1 MVKGIS
7 SINGIIK
14 TGVISALIA
23 GSTALYATNPAKKDT
38 QPNQTEVVSKAGAE
52 ALKAISLQEI
62 QQNSVPTNNNYKL
75 DNMLKKFIESDEDKK
90 YVEGILNTIYKEY
103 GLFMGSALMQ
113 HEIDTQQFYA
123 FMTKNTNVLTKN
135 NINPEL
141 GKKIESFGSQFYE
154 KITPHEKTLTNWV
167 VEKYTPSVKRV
178 LNNDNIN
185 TAKNVGDK
193 IFKLVANIKGLS
205 YDDLIQYRDADDEF
219 IKQKGKTIL
228 NDADKADYAAFQM
241 FMIDKLV
248 LNNALK
254 LMNIY
259 SSNSTKYD
267 DKNLEYYFLQWM
279 DSVKPSAK

>member
-7 SINGIIK
+7 SISGIVR

-23 GSTALYATNPAKKDT
+23 GSAALYATNPAKKDT

-52 ALKAISLQEI
+52 AIKTISLQEI

-141 GKKIESFGSQFYE
+141 GKKIESFGPKFFE
-154 KITPHEKTLTNWV
+154 KITPHENLVNWV
-167 VEKYTPSVKRV
+167 EEKYTPSIIKNLKTDNTNGANDICEK
-178 LNNDNIN
+178 LNKIAELTKALSEEDVIEYYKECDN
-185 TAKNVGDK
+185 
-193 IFKLVANIKGLS
+193 
-205 YDDLIQYRDADDEF
+205 F
-219 IKQKGKTIL
+219 ITQKGKKKF
-228 NDADKADYAAFQM
+228 NDIDKADFSAFQM
-241 FMIDKLV
+241 FMLDKLI
-248 LNNALK
+248 LNKLLK
-254 LMNIY
+254 LQNVY
-259 SSNSTKYD
+259 NSD
-267 DKNLEYYFLQWM
+267 SPEFDNKNVEYYFLQWM